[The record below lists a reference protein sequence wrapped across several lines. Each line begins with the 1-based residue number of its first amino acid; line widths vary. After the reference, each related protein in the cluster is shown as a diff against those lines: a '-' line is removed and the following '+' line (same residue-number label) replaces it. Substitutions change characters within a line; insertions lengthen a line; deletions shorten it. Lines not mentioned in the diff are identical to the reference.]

1 VVSAVAYL
9 YLIETYPPDANGA
22 AGAALAGL
30 RNSIVDWATFDA
42 DFLNSVWA
50 AAVPAFIGAAAVTR
64 LVGARVAERVWTS
77 WLLIAPIGGLIV
89 LGYSLQYVVR

>member
-1 VVSAVAYL
+1 M
-9 YLIETYPPDANGA
+9 
-22 AGAALAGL
+22 
-30 RNSIVDWATFDA
+30 
-42 DFLNSVWA
+42 WA